1 MKSLSD
7 IFSAD
12 VRDWYWLFQAGKP
25 KNKSNISLLRANGF
39 AELPA
44 PVFFLSTGRTGTQ
57 WFANFFK
64 QKNNLMVFHQ
74 AVPSLAIQNKFYYNI
89 INSNDL
95 DENLKNEIGEEIF
108 LAAREEYFVYSRKTE
123 KIFVETNND
132 LLFFAEIISKL
143 IPNSKFV
150 HLYRHPGDFVRSG
163 LARAWYTDDLVEQKM
178 IVPKSID
185 NWQQLSRIQ
194 KISWLWKEENEFIEN
209 LKTSIE
215 KERFFAFDFSTF
227 QSSKLFELSKFVGAE
242 ISLKKIEKFKEIRL
256 NSQKNTVP
264 KYKDWEQKDKNDLKE
279 FCSDLAQKYA
289 YNL

>member
-215 KERFFAFDFSTF
+215 KERFFDFDFSSF